1 MLLAD
6 ALSRCPSRASG
17 EIKLD
22 MRVDY
27 IAFSKTWIAK
37 LKDTTREDPILGT
50 VYQLTQ
56 QGWPHQR
63 RHTLRMARAY
73 WDFRDQLSTDEGL
86 LLMGPRIVIPSC
98 LCEEYLQRLHQ
109 GHLSATKVQQNAHQ
123 HLYWPGLD
131 VDIADYTRRCQECIC
146 RSQPP
151 KEPLQAHEV
160 PQEPWERIAMDY
172 FYMNG
177 RLYILICDYFSK
189 FPFLFQ
195 VKTTSFANLKDH
207 LEELL
212 SVEGIPDEIM
222 SDNGPPFNGKEF
234 SSYLTGLGIRHTTS
248 SPNYPR
254 SNGFIEREIQTVKRL
269 MEKANSSGR
278 SHQEALTRLRAQ
290 PLGDGLPSPSE
301 ILHGRSLVTRKAS
314 PVDLTAVRQSLIA
327 LQAKYTKSHDKAR
340 RSKTQQTLVIGE
352 EVYFLSGQNEWQIG
366 IVTGTTDTG
375 RSYNILTDE
384 GTSLRRNR
392 SHLKPRCHDIPIISR
407 TLPSRTSTP
416 SQSEITGK
424 PLPGTQHPPK
434 VKYSYNNKQNISF
447 QDQYEQHPPKVYFP
461 NNNVPKL
468 VIRRVGDTAYDS
480 YIAETLYPLKS
491 AIKLRKQTRFAGDPV
506 TSVKTIPARR
516 TRSHPPKWTIEAED
530 PDLLIPL
537 ELSQSRADSDLNQDL
552 GGDLSVVSPRES
564 HQSEETLPTVPL
576 GQFQAHRSDNTTTK
590 CIAHSQHETPS
601 QSEINSTIT
610 ENIVENI
617 VTSQNATPSQR
628 EIFSETGTGTSSN
641 EDITHSDGDT
651 PEEHLHQTGSQS
663 NNEETSESRESAT
676 PSQSE
681 IFSSY
686 NNSSNNNSDC
696 ETATS
701 SPSEITSEYDASSEP
716 SSREASNPSSPE
728 SGNLSVRTVYSP
740 TPEMAIIHRTMH
752 DAIHTVREQQ
762 GRAVTRSLLNQQ
774 KAIAASKL
782 QCNIQIKRTSTPEH
796 PPMSNVPPRRARAR
810 SEKANGVTS
819 GSSEESDSEPQTS
832 RMARFQALKMQ
843 FETPTKSEEESQSH
857 RTFKRQRLFRKTSS
871 QSATDCPSKE
881 YRTPGPS

>member
-1 MLLAD
+1 
-6 ALSRCPSRASG
+6 
-17 EIKLD
+17 
-22 MRVDY
+22 
-27 IAFSKTWIAK
+27 
-37 LKDTTREDPILGT
+37 
-50 VYQLTQ
+50 
-56 QGWPHQR
+56 
-63 RHTLRMARAY
+63 MARAY
-73 WDFRDQLSTDEGL
+73 WDLRDQLSTDEGL

-98 LCEEYLQRLHQ
+98 LREEYLQRLHQ
-109 GHLSATKVQQNAHQ
+109 GHLSATKVQQNACQ

-131 VDIADYTRRCQECIC
+131 ADIADYTRRCQECIC

-160 PQEPWERIAMDY
+160 PQEPWEKIAMDY

-207 LEELL
+207 LEELF

-254 SNGFIEREIQTVKRL
+254 SNGFIERQIQTVKRL
-269 MEKANSSGR
+269 IEKANSSGR
-278 SHQEALTRLRAQ
+278 SHQEALTGLRAQ
-290 PLGDGLPSPSE
+290 PLGDGLPLPSE

-314 PVDLTAVRQSLIA
+314 PVDLTVVHQSLIA
-327 LQAKYTKSHDKAR
+327 LQAKYTKSHDKAKR
-340 RSKTQQTLVIGE
+340 TKTQRVLVIGE
-352 EVYFLSGQNEWQIG
+352 EVYFLSGKNEWQIG
-366 IVTGTTDTG
+366 IVTGTTVTG

-392 SHLKPRCHDIPIISR
+392 SHLKPRCHDIPIISH

-416 SQSEITGK
+416 SQSEITRK

-434 VKYSYNNKQNISF
+434 VKYSYNNEQNISF
-447 QDQYEQHPPKVYFP
+447 QDRYEQHPPKVKYFP

-468 VIRRVGDTAYDS
+468 VIRRVGDTVYDS

-491 AIKLRKQTRFAGDPV
+491 AIKPREQTQFAGDPV

-537 ELSQSRADSDLNQDL
+537 ELSQSRADSNLNQDL

-576 GQFQAHRSDNTTTK
+576 GQFQAHRSDSTTTK
-590 CIAHSQHETPS
+590 CIAHSQHETS
-601 QSEINSTIT
+601 
-610 ENIVENI
+610 
-617 VTSQNATPSQR
+617 
-628 EIFSETGTGTSSN
+628 
-641 EDITHSDGDT
+641 
-651 PEEHLHQTGSQS
+651 
-663 NNEETSESRESAT
+663 
-676 PSQSE
+676 SQSE
-681 IFSSY
+681 IFSGY
-686 NNSSNNNSDC
+686 NNSSNNNTDS
-696 ETATS
+696 ENYTS
-701 SPSEITSEYDASSEP
+701 SQSEITSEYDASSEP

-752 DAIHTVREQQ
+752 DAIHAVREQQ
-762 GRAVTRSLLNQQ
+762 GRAVTRSLLTQQ

-832 RMARFQALKMQ
+832 RMARFQALKMR

-857 RTFKRQRLFRKTSS
+857 GTFKRQRLFRKTSS

-881 YRTPGPS
+881 YRTPGPSRRLNGTASEGD